1 MVIPIAIIK
10 EGINTN
16 FQLNPKLSFRTI
28 SIKVGVIVAI
38 SPIAISPI
46 AISPNVKNIE
56 PNMILIAFISVL
68 IFN

>member
-1 MVIPIAIIK
+1 MVIPSAIIK

-16 FQLNPKLSFRTI
+16 FQLNPKISFRTI
-28 SIKVGVIVAI
+28 SIKVGVIV
-38 SPIAISPI
+38 AISPI

-68 IFN
+68 IFNW